1 MTAVYMYNTFF
12 MQNNLKSYTLDAN
25 IKEQSE

>member
-1 MTAVYMYNTFF
+1 MYNTFF

-25 IKEQSE
+25 IKEQSEWESE